1 MDKKEVLVIEDEP
14 GVRLSLCDGLKARG
28 FKVYGAGTVAEARKL
43 AEEHWE
49 ELAVMVLDM
58 DLADPEA
65 KDTTGADIGI
75 EMRRKRWHT
84 SSPEFIIYS
93 RFEKPDYY
101 RLAGKLR
108 AVAYLK
114 RTEYSD
120 FDLYRHVKVL
130 ALSRALSSETAAMTN
145 EINRIAAHSANTSEA
160 ILKFCQNILKPET
173 ENCLRHT
180 PFVILLSDEKRT
192 RNCAPEAAGLP
203 EECDSLYP
211 QLQDYV
217 FGRKNM
223 SDPFV
228 FEAEQ
233 FTSKA
238 AQLDVPP
245 DPQTAELVK
254 KFDLAAFVPLLTFQ
268 DFRLSIGIL
277 QEKEAEDAPVPE
289 DAKALGAVMAEY
301 LKPKALE
308 NMLKILP
315 RLAELNAI
323 RSNTAK
329 LCLFI
334 GQEMKN
340 LLPVPNYDEVSWEV
354 DSLKQLWDL
363 ADDLND
369 TGQLLRELGDES
381 EGEMEP
387 VSIEKVARTAWGLI
401 TSGEEDAEK
410 EFKAEGDCI
419 VVADSRDIE
428 IAVSRLLHWLAQ
440 RRAATPP
447 GKEPLVTVR
456 SLEDDARQP
465 TIIFEDRSER
475 LNEKLRREMFAT
487 FSQAVPVP
495 IPSESAAAESL
506 PAASE
511 TRKEKGEGKPEGLY
525 LPLYLAK
532 MLVEGRYH
540 GTLEDHSDDADMR
553 DRSYGH
559 RIVMQFPP
567 NPQSV

>member
-1 MDKKEVLVIEDEP
+1 MSKKKVLVIEDLPE
-14 GVRLSLCDGLKARG
+14 VRLSLCDGLEVRG
-28 FKVYGAGTVAEARKL
+28 FEVYGAGTVAEARKL

-49 ELAVMVLDM
+49 ELAVIVSDM

-75 EMRRKRWHT
+75 EMRRKRWHA
-84 SSPEFIIYS
+84 SFPEFIIYS
-93 RFEKPDYY
+93 RFDKPDYY

-108 AVAYLK
+108 AVAYLEST
-114 RTEYSD
+114 RYSD
-120 FDLYRHVKVL
+120 SDLYRHVQVL
-130 ALSRALSSETAAMTN
+130 ALSHALSSETSAMTN

-160 ILKFCQNILKPET
+160 ILKFCHNILKPEM
-173 ENCLRHT
+173 ENCLRRT

-192 RNCAPEAAGLP
+192 RNCAPEVAGLP
-203 EECDSLYP
+203 EECDALYP

-223 SDPFV
+223 SEPFV

-233 FTSKA
+233 FMSESG
-238 AQLDVPP
+238 AQLS
-245 DPQTAELVK
+245 PQMAELVK
-254 KFDLAAFVPLLTFQ
+254 KFDLSAFVPLPTFR

-277 QEKEAEDAPVPE
+277 QEKEAEDTPAPK
-289 DAKALGAVMAEY
+289 DAKALGTVMAEY
-301 LKPKALE
+301 LQPKALE

-315 RLAELNAI
+315 RLAELKAI

-354 DSLKQLWDL
+354 DSLRQLWDL
-363 ADDLND
+363 ADDLKD
-369 TGQLLRELGDES
+369 TGQLLRELKHES
-381 EGEMEP
+381 EGGMEP
-387 VSIEKVARTAWGLI
+387 VSIEKVARTAWELI

-410 EFKAEGDCI
+410 EFKVEGDCI

-447 GKEPLVTVR
+447 DKEPLVTVR
-456 SLEDDARQP
+456 SLEDEARQP

-495 IPSESAAAESL
+495 LPSESAAAESQ

-511 TRKEKGEGKPEGLY
+511 ARKERGEGKPEGLY
-525 LPLYLAK
+525 LPLYLAQ

-540 GTLEDHSDDADMR
+540 GTLEDHSDDADIR
-553 DRSYGH
+553 ERSYGH

-567 NPQSV
+567 NPRSF